1 MNKAQNRP
9 TLHKVLSMILALVM
23 VLSLLPLSG
32 FTASD
37 NDAVEGYD
45 YNIMFLDCGRKYFSV
60 SSIKSFIDEASAAG
74 FNYIQLAVGNDGMR
88 FLLDD
93 MSLTVNGTTYS
104 SEQVS
109 AAIHSGNE
117 AYYNFDTDELKQ
129 AEMDTIIAYANEKG
143 MGVIPCINTP
153 GHMDAILDAA
163 EALTNETC
171 SYNGSTR
178 TIDVTNSTAAS
189 FTEAFLQK
197 YINYFASKGCTLFNM
212 GADEYANDIYTSG
225 SMGFGNLQ
233 SDGKYS
239 YYVTYVNEV
248 AGMIKAAGMKP
259 MAFNDGIYFNSKTS
273 YGTFDTDILICYWSS
288 GWSSY
293 SPMPAETLAS
303 KGFKLINTHGD
314 YYYVLGGTAQCSAD
328 KAKEFDYKTFQGSK
342 VENPAGSMFCIWCD
356 YPSAGTEASVI
367 SSTSETITA
376 FGGTLPAV
384 EKFNAVPSSTVY
396 NSSGS
401 TTSSES
407 DVLSVTASGLT
418 NLTCTQTTAPAIND
432 AEAGKIQAYDVTPA
446 TADGNYTGSASV
458 SIKIP
463 TGWDTSKVRGF
474 VVNRDKT
481 VTSYTGTVSNDFY
494 TFTASHFSVMG
505 LYQLAAASYT
515 KTEEIELTVGGTATV
530 TQSNV
535 DSSGSITGGDSS
547 IATVNAEYKNIESST
562 TKVLGSKITSFTTSS
577 TTGVIS
583 DGNDNYLVIGSSG
596 EISNTNDIN
605 AATEFTVTST
615 TKNNKTNYTIEGSN
629 DYVLSVSDSSS
640 GRLLYAS
647 KESST
652 TWKYD
657 GDKGFYFQKQGGNSY
672 YLTPSWSISKNSVS
686 SYGNLYSVSTK
697 TGETVQVT
705 EITFT
710 GVTAG
715 YTDIQ
720 VGDVLYKI
728 TVTDK
733 APNDAMTSNSITLE
747 HWITNAKVTSTS
759 QGSTYTTTIY
769 SSDASS
775 DDGLA
780 ISSKSYNPGYW
791 GAVEVYYWQAVCL
804 DSDNLQTDDGGD
816 DETADGTTL
825 THIRYHGGAWQYKTA
840 ADGTWHYFL
849 SDDQLVAYYLQ
860 KTDVTQEITTYT
872 KDYGYDTSSSTIT
885 NGGDGK
891 GSVALSFAVVY
902 PDGNISP
909 VESSIYA
916 SSTMIFNYWDGRD
929 IGIVAPEN
937 NSDYNIARIT
947 VTDGKRNRA
956 SDDSYWGS
964 NDNWYGTSATSSDSI
979 TWDKTTDSST
989 GKIWYDETVVWDK
1002 VTDAGT
1008 TPMVNGKVDNITWS
1022 AKNTAKLVLI
1032 YLEPI
1037 EKATNLNVV
1046 WYDDN
1051 AKTVISSTQVAM
1063 KYNQGDAEPTFTD
1076 KLMYNS
1082 AVIGGNGPWTGKT
1095 STDSDYLPDDAYV
1108 ENSTG
1113 INQLFNKD
1121 LLTNTSVTGVYAS
1134 GLYEYVSANISDD
1147 GKTLTLHYNLKA
1159 TSGKIF
1165 VVDFGLPVN
1174 IPFADFGLESAATIN
1189 SVSFDSK
1196 DSTQT
1201 KKQGTYGTGA
1211 IDMTN
1216 EVVTYTLTKTL
1227 DSQVAIP
1234 IYVTFNDSNTIR
1246 QQVYIIPASTVYYE
1260 DSFAKFNSGKYTA
1273 NSVENKVEWGTDGTT
1288 QENVTQALEAL
1299 GDKENVY
1306 GYDPAYNSST
1316 RYSLGSAHNVTVSA
1330 AMAEDEN
1337 VVWPSATFT
1346 FKGTGFDII
1355 SLTDNTS
1362 GAIYVDVYKGSEATG
1377 TPVKRLVVN
1386 NYYGYKYENN
1396 EWIVSNEAGA
1406 NPLYQIPVM
1415 KVDLTT
1421 SDTYTAVI
1429 TVAYASRQDKTGDS
1443 EYTFVLDA
1451 IRVYNPMGKD
1461 YDYGNDGEKS
1471 PSYVEIKKVLLDT
1484 SALSKENATG
1494 AVFIDGKGS
1503 NVTATEYANYGP
1515 NHEAY
1520 LANSQAI
1527 AFQLVASAE
1536 PTSVQLGA
1544 KLANGTAGSLTI
1556 SGASCVKASEG
1567 VLSLN
1572 TSTDMYYEL
1581 TGLEWSV
1588 QSDGTYKSNVI
1599 TLTNNGKEGSII
1611 SLTNLKFIGATYT
1624 NKSADVENATSG
1636 VALLSLAASP
1646 AMVDEAVLAVSNVLY
1661 DDPEPTP
1668 DPEPEVKTFE
1678 PDTFKVS
1685 LSKNS
1690 ISTGQ
1695 KATLTVKASAEVTA
1709 ITVNGET
1716 YDSYT
1721 TRYERSGWNWWS
1733 AKTEYHVFTVSLTP
1747 AETTEYNVVAVNA
1760 DGAVSETET
1769 VTLTVKAAQSNWWD
1783 NVWNNFFGK
1792 WF

>member
-88 FLLDD
+88 FLLND
-93 MSLTVNGTTYS
+93 MSLTVDGTTYS
-104 SEQVS
+104 SEAVS

-117 AYYNFDTDELKQ
+117 AYYNFNTDELTQ
-129 AEMDTIIAYANEKG
+129 SEMDTIIAYANEKG

-163 EALTNETC
+163 EELTRKTC

-178 TIDVTNSTAAS
+178 TIDVTNSTAVS

-233 SDGKYS
+233 SEGKYS

-248 AGMIKAAGMKP
+248 AAMIKTAGMKP

-288 GWSSY
+288 GWGSY
-293 SPMPAETLAS
+293 NPMPAETLAS
-303 KGFKLINTHGD
+303 KDFKLINTHGD

-328 KAKEFDYKTFQGSK
+328 KAKVFDYKTFQGST
-342 VENPAGSMFCIWCD
+342 VEKPAGSMFCIWCD
-356 YPSAGTEASVI
+356 SPGAGTEASVI

-384 EKFNAVPSSTVY
+384 EEFNAVPSSTVY

-418 NLTCTQTTAPAIND
+418 SLTCTSTNAPAITN
-432 AEAGKIQAYDVTPA
+432 AEADKIQAYDVTPR
-446 TADGNYTGSASV
+446 TADGNYTVSASV

-463 TGWDTSKVRGF
+463 NGWDSSKVRGF
-474 VVNRDKT
+474 VVNSDKT

-494 TFTASHFSVMG
+494 TFTAPHFSVMG

-515 KTEEIELTVGGTATV
+515 DTQKIELTVGGTATV

-547 IATVNAEYKNIESST
+547 IATVSAEYKNIESST
-562 TKVLGSKITSFTTSS
+562 TKVLGSKITSFSTNG

-583 DGNDNYLVIGSSG
+583 DGNSNYLVIDSRGN
-596 EISNTNDIN
+596 ISNTTDIN
-605 AATEFTVTST
+605 DATGFTVKKSSGSS
-615 TKNNKTNYTIEGSN
+615 NYTIYDDNGYYLKNSSRS
-629 DYVLSVSDSSS
+629 LSASKSSS
-640 GRLLYAS
+640 SS
-647 KESST
+647 KWYYNDGFAADREKNNGSYYYYYYLNFSDGKWTVSYSNSSST
-652 TWKYD
+652 T
-657 GDKGFYFQKQGGNSY
+657 G
-672 YLTPSWSISKNSVS
+672 L
-686 SYGNLYSVSTK
+686 YGT
-697 TGETVQVT
+697 TTETTAPVNGT
-705 EITFT
+705 EIVFT

-733 APNDAMTSNSITLE
+733 APNDAMTSESITLE

-804 DSDNLQTDDGGD
+804 DSDNLQTADGGD

-872 KDYGYDTSSSTIT
+872 KDYGYDTSSSTIA
-885 NGGDGK
+885 NGGD

-937 NSDYNIARIT
+937 NSYYNIARIT

-956 SDDSYWGS
+956 SDDSYWSS

-979 TWDKTTDSST
+979 TWEKTTDSFT

-1037 EKATNLNVV
+1037 EKETNLKVV
-1046 WYDDN
+1046 WYDNN

-1063 KYNQGDAEPTFTD
+1063 KYNQGDDEPTFTD
-1076 KLMYNS
+1076 KLMREGT
-1082 AVIGGNGPWTGKT
+1082 VIGGEGPWTGKT

-1108 ENSTG
+1108 ENSSG
-1113 INQLFNKD
+1113 INQTFNKD

-1134 GLYEYVSANISDD
+1134 GLYEYVSADISDD

-1174 IPFADFGLESAATIN
+1174 IPFADFGLESTVTIS

-1201 KKQGTYGTGA
+1201 IKQGTYGTGA

-1216 EVVTYTLTKTL
+1216 KVVTYTLTKTL

-1234 IYVTFNDSNTIR
+1234 IFVTFNDEKTIR
-1246 QQVYIIPASTVYYE
+1246 QHVFIIPASTVYYE
-1260 DSFAKFNSGKYTA
+1260 DSFATF
-1273 NSVENKVEWGTDGTT
+1273 TDGSYNSKDVKWDTVTDDTT

-1299 GDKENVY
+1299 GSQENVY

-1316 RYSLGSAHNVTVSA
+1316 KYSLGSAHKVTVSA
-1330 AMAEDEN
+1330 AMSAGTN

-1362 GAIYVDVYKGSEATG
+1362 GTIFVDVYEGKDTTG
-1377 TPVKRLVVN
+1377 TRTTYRVCD
-1386 NYYGYKYENN
+1386 NYYGYKQVTEDGMVTWVVDKESTN
-1396 EWIVSNEAGA
+1396 S
-1406 NPLYQIPVM
+1406 LYQIPVISI
-1415 KVDLTT
+1415 KDLTYGE
-1421 SDTYTAVI
+1421 YTVLI
-1429 TVAYASRQDKTGDS
+1429 RPAYNKFFDHTNNN

-1451 IRVYNPMGKD
+1451 IRVYNPMGES
-1461 YDYGNDGEKS
+1461 YDYTDDEEGY
-1471 PSYVEIKKVLLDT
+1471 PQYIKLRDKLVGKNASANEDLL
-1484 SALSKENATG
+1484 
-1494 AVFIDGKGS
+1494 FIDGAEKAD
-1503 NVTATEYANYGP
+1503 VATYANYGP
-1515 NHEAY
+1515 NNEVY
-1520 LANSQAI
+1520 LASGQAI
-1527 AFQLVASAE
+1527 SFKIPEGLLNLKTVQIGAKSPNGTAKMSVTVNNSTDPLINGSEIGTATEMYYKLDNVEAGDVITISNTDTDGNIILSLTNVKLTFTEAPTASAE
-1536 PTSVQLGA
+1536 
-1544 KLANGTAGSLTI
+1544 
-1556 SGASCVKASEG
+1556 
-1567 VLSLN
+1567 N
-1572 TSTDMYYEL
+1572 T
-1581 TGLEWSV
+1581 
-1588 QSDGTYKSNVI
+1588 
-1599 TLTNNGKEGSII
+1599 
-1611 SLTNLKFIGATYT
+1611 
-1624 NKSADVENATSG
+1624 
-1636 VALLSLAASP
+1636 VALAA
-1646 AMVDEAVLAVSNVLY
+1646 MGTEEQEVAVMAVRALFAA
-1661 DDPEPTP
+1661 PTP
-1668 DPEPEVKTFE
+1668 VVETFE

-1685 LSKNS
+1685 LSMNS
-1690 ISTGQ
+1690 ISAGQ
-1695 KATLTVKASAEVTA
+1695 KATLTVKASAEVEA

-1716 YDSYT
+1716 YDSYK
-1721 TRYERSGWNWWS
+1721 TRYERSGWGWWS

-1747 AETTEYNVVAVNA
+1747 DETTEYNVVAVNA
-1760 DGAVSETET
+1760 DGAVSEAEI

>member
-32 FTASD
+32 FTASS
-37 NDAVEGYD
+37 NAAVEDYD

-60 SSIKSFIDEASAAG
+60 NSIKTFIDEASAAG

-93 MSLTVNGTTYS
+93 MSLTVDRTTYS
-104 SEQVS
+104 SEEVS

-117 AYYNFDTDELKQ
+117 AYYNFNTDELTQ
-129 AEMDTIIAYANEKG
+129 SEMDTIIAYANEKG

-171 SYNGSTR
+171 SYNGSAR
-178 TIDVTNSTAAS
+178 TIDVTNSTAVS
-189 FTEAFLQK
+189 FTKAFLQK

-225 SMGFGNLQ
+225 SMGFGQLQ
-233 SDGKYS
+233 SKRQYS
-239 YYVTYVNEV
+239 YYVIYVNEV
-248 AGMIKAAGMKP
+248 AAMIKAAGMKP
-259 MAFNDGIYFNSKTS
+259 MAFNDGIYFNSNTS
-273 YGTFDTDILICYWSS
+273 SGTFDTDILICYWSS
-288 GWSSY
+288 GWDSY
-293 SPMPAETLAS
+293 NPMPAKTLAS

-314 YYYVLGGTAQCSAD
+314 YYWVLGKSDSQCDAS
-328 KAKEFDYKTFQGSK
+328 KAAGFDYKSFQGST

-356 YPSAGTEASVI
+356 YPGAGAEASVI

-376 FGGTLPAV
+376 FGGTLPKV
-384 EKFNAVPSSTVY
+384 EAASTVESKTVTDA
-396 NSSGS
+396 SSGI
-401 TTSSES
+401 
-407 DVLSVTASGLT
+407 SVTAPSLVKLT
-418 NLTCTQTTAPAIND
+418 VTEETDVPKINN
-432 AEAGKIQAYDVTPA
+432 AEKTLAYDVTPE
-446 TADGNYTGSASV
+446 TDDGNYTVSASV

-463 TGWDTSKVRGF
+463 SGWDTSKVRGF
-474 VVNRDKT
+474 VVNDDKT
-481 VTSYTGTVSNDFY
+481 VTTVMGTVSNDFY
-494 TFTASHFSVMG
+494 TFTAPHFSVMG
-505 LYQLAAASYT
+505 LYQLAAASDT
-515 KTEEIELTVGGTATV
+515 ETEEIKITVGGTATV

-547 IATVNAEYKNIESST
+547 IATASAEYKNIAGST
-562 TKVLGSKITSFTTSS
+562 EKTLGSQITSFSKDG

-583 DGNDNYLVIGSSG
+583 DGNGNNLVIDSNGN
-596 EISNTNDIN
+596 ISNTTYIND
-605 AATEFTVTST
+605 ATEFTVKKSSGGSS
-615 TKNNKTNYTIEGSN
+615 NYTIYDNNGYYLKNSSES
-629 DYVLSVSDSSS
+629 LSASKSSS
-640 GRLLYAS
+640 KWYYNDGFAADREKNNGSYYYYYYLNFSDGKWTVSYS
-647 KESST
+647 NSSST
-652 TWKYD
+652 T
-657 GDKGFYFQKQGGNSY
+657 G
-672 YLTPSWSISKNSVS
+672 L
-686 SYGNLYSVSTK
+686 YGTTTK
-697 TGETVQVT
+697 TTDPVNGT

-710 GVTAG
+710 GVAAG
-715 YTDIQ
+715 TTKIQ

-937 NSDYNIARIT
+937 NSYYNIARIT

-956 SDDSYWGS
+956 SDNSYWSS
-964 NDNWYGTSATSSDSI
+964 NDNWYGTSAKSSDSI
-979 TWDKTTDSST
+979 TWEKTTDSST
-989 GKIWYDETVVWDK
+989 GRIWYDETVVWDK

-1037 EKATNLNVV
+1037 EKSTNLNVV
-1046 WYDDN
+1046 WYDNN
-1051 AKTVISSTQVAM
+1051 AGTEISRTQVAM
-1063 KYNQGDAEPTFTD
+1063 KYNQGDAVPTFTD
-1076 KLMYNS
+1076 KLMCKD
-1082 AVIGGNGPWTGKT
+1082 AVIGGNGPWNGKT
-1095 STDSDYLPDDAYV
+1095 STDSDYLPDAAYV
-1108 ENSTG
+1108 TNSSD
-1113 INQLFNKD
+1113 INQTFNKD

-1134 GLYEYVSANISDD
+1134 GLYEYVSADISDD

-1159 TSGKIF
+1159 TSSKIF

-1174 IPFADFGLESAATIN
+1174 IPFEDFGLESTATIS

-1196 DSTQT
+1196 DRTQT
-1201 KKQGTYGTGA
+1201 IEHGTYGTGA
-1211 IDMTN
+1211 IDMKN
-1216 EVVTYTLTKTL
+1216 KVVTYTLTKTL
-1227 DSQVAIP
+1227 DSRVAIP
-1234 IYVTFNDSNTIR
+1234 IYVTFNDGNTIR

-1260 DSFAKFNSGKYTA
+1260 DSYATF
-1273 NSVENKVEWGTDGTT
+1273 TDGSYNSQDVKWDTVTDSTT

-1299 GDKENVY
+1299 GSKQNVY

-1316 RYSLGSAHNVTVSA
+1316 QYSLGSAHKVTVSA
-1330 AMAEDEN
+1330 AMAEDKN

-1362 GAIYVDVYKGSEATG
+1362 GTIFVDVYEGKDTTDESKES
-1377 TPVKRLVVN
+1377 VFVD
-1386 NYYGYKYENN
+1386 NYYGYEYKDGKWVVNKTSTN
-1396 EWIVSNEAGA
+1396 A
-1406 NPLYQIPVM
+1406 LYQIPVISFT
-1415 KVDLTT
+1415 DLTYGE
-1421 SDTYTAVI
+1421 YTVVI
-1429 TVAYASRQDKTGDS
+1429 RPAYNKYLDHTDKG

-1451 IRVYNPMGKD
+1451 IRVYNPMGED
-1461 YDYGNDGEKS
+1461 YDYTKDSEGY
-1471 PSYVEIKKVLLDT
+1471 PQYIKLRDKLAD
-1484 SALSKENATG
+1484 KEASIAG
-1494 AVFIDGKGS
+1494 DSEVVFIDGGS
-1503 NVTATEYANYGP
+1503 KADITTYANYGP
-1515 NHEAY
+1515 NNEVY
-1520 LANSQAI
+1520 LASGQAI
-1527 AFQLVASAE
+1527 SFKIPEGLSNLKI
-1536 PTSVQLGA
+1536 VQIGA
-1544 KLANGTAGSLTI
+1544 KSPNGTAKMSVTVNNSTDPLINGSEIGTATEMYYKLDNVKAGDVITI
-1556 SGASCVKASEG
+1556 S
-1567 VLSLN
+1567 N
-1572 TSTDMYYEL
+1572 TDTD
-1581 TGLEWSV
+1581 G
-1588 QSDGTYKSNVI
+1588 N
-1599 TLTNNGKEGSII
+1599 II
-1611 SLTNLKFIGATYT
+1611 LSLTNVKLTFTEAPTAST
-1624 NKSADVENATSG
+1624 ENT
-1636 VALLSLAASP
+1636 VALAA
-1646 AMVDEAVLAVSNVLY
+1646 MGTEEQEVAVMAVRALFAA
-1661 DDPEPTP
+1661 PTP
-1668 DPEPEVKTFE
+1668 VVETFE
-1678 PDTFKVS
+1678 PETFKVS

-1690 ISTGQ
+1690 ISAGQ

-1716 YDSYT
+1716 YNSYT
-1721 TRYERSGWNWWS
+1721 TRYERSGWRWWS

-1747 AETTEYNVVAVNA
+1747 TETTEYDVVAVNA
-1760 DGAVSETET
+1760 DGAVSEAKT
-1769 VTLTVKAAQSNWWD
+1769 VTLTVRPAQSNWWD

>member
-32 FTASD
+32 FTASS
-37 NDAVEGYD
+37 NAAVEDYD

-60 SSIKSFIDEASAAG
+60 NSIKTFIDEASAAG

-93 MSLTVNGTTYS
+93 MSLTVDRTTYS
-104 SEQVS
+104 SEEVS

-117 AYYNFDTDELKQ
+117 AYYNFNTDELTQ
-129 AEMDTIIAYANEKG
+129 SEMDTIIAYANEKG

-328 KAKEFDYKTFQGSK
+328 KAKEFDYKTFQGST

-356 YPSAGTEASVI
+356 YPGAGAEASVI

-515 KTEEIELTVGGTATV
+515 KTQEIELTVGGTATV

-535 DSSGSITGGDSS
+535 DSSGSITVGDSSS
-547 IATVNAEYKNIESST
+547 IATASAEYKNIESSI
-562 TKVLGSKITSFTTSS
+562 TKVLGSQITSFTTSGN
-577 TTGVIS
+577 TGVIS

-596 EISNTNDIN
+596 NISNTTDIN
-605 AATEFTVTST
+605 AATEFTVKKSSGGS
-615 TKNNKTNYTIEGSN
+615 NYTICDDNGYYLKNNNGS
-629 DYVLSVSDSSS
+629 LSTSESSS
-640 GRLLYAS
+640 KWYYNNGFAAGRKKNNNSYSYYLNFSDGKWTVSYS
-647 KESST
+647 NSSST
-652 TWKYD
+652 T
-657 GDKGFYFQKQGGNSY
+657 G
-672 YLTPSWSISKNSVS
+672 L
-686 SYGNLYSVSTK
+686 YGT
-697 TGETVQVT
+697 TTETTDPVEVT

-715 YTDIQ
+715 TTEIQ

-728 TVTDK
+728 KVKAEDVSKVDPITV
-733 APNDAMTSNSITLE
+733 E
-747 HWITNAKVTSTS
+747 YWITNKVVTGSDNATSKKISASEANDVKGVLFSTLVPSTGEQDGNEDVFWKGTRLTS
-759 QGSTYTTTIY
+759 SNKQTTEAGVDKTKAGDDFAYIRY
-769 SSDASS
+769 WEKKWSFSADGKTWTDFDSSDQ
-775 DDGLA
+775 
-780 ISSKSYNPGYW
+780 I
-791 GAVEVYYWQAVCL
+791 
-804 DSDNLQTDDGGD
+804 
-816 DETADGTTL
+816 
-825 THIRYHGGAWQYKTA
+825 
-840 ADGTWHYFL
+840 
-849 SDDQLVAYYLQ
+849 VAYYLQ
-860 KTDVTQEITTYT
+860 KTTVTDEITTEVVDWGTIWSSYSDSKYVIVDFAVKYQSSNTLSPSSFPVTGKTLGFHCNDKTDLNKTVFEDSKSGEYYRSIGMIKGEQTANFEVYMITLTPTSDSPSTKLSTYSCSSNNSISYNGTEKVVWVDDEKNLGDFADESLHYTSISGNIQYSVGGEPIVPGLEVYNQQGMLITYYVRAKAT
-872 KDYGYDTSSSTIT
+872 KDSLKVNYYV
-885 NGGDGK
+885 NEK
-891 GSVALSFAVVY
+891 SVPFYS
-902 PDGNISP
+902 
-909 VESSIYA
+909 
-916 SSTMIFNYWDGRD
+916 
-929 IGIVAPEN
+929 
-937 NSDYNIARIT
+937 YNIAVKENTTFDKDIALPDTVGKIGKLVNGSVTNYYGNTET
-947 VTDGKRNRA
+947 VT
-956 SDDSYWGS
+956 SDL
-964 NDNWYGTSATSSDSI
+964 SAM
-979 TWDKTTDSST
+979 
-989 GKIWYDETVVWDK
+989 
-1002 VTDAGT
+1002 
-1008 TPMVNGKVDNITWS
+1008 P
-1022 AKNTAKLVLI
+1022 
-1032 YLEPI
+1032 
-1037 EKATNLNVV
+1037 
-1046 WYDDN
+1046 
-1051 AKTVISSTQVAM
+1051 Q
-1063 KYNQGDAEPTFTD
+1063 
-1076 KLMYNS
+1076 
-1082 AVIGGNGPWTGKT
+1082 IGAQYRY
-1095 STDSDYLPDDAYV
+1095 SDYSCTSLTKSEDQK
-1108 ENSTG
+1108 T
-1113 INQLFNKD
+1113 INLYYTFN
-1121 LLTNTSVTGVYAS
+1121 NT
-1134 GLYEYVSANISDD
+1134 
-1147 GKTLTLHYNLKA
+1147 KT
-1159 TSGKIF
+1159 F
-1165 VVDFGLPVN
+1165 VVDFGLPIEITPEAVSADLKDKVN
-1174 IPFADFGLESAATIN
+1174 AVSVVQKTGGYGTVTVKNSSADGYKVVYTLNSNTAISGEETFNITYTGYNSTKNENDTVTWTIN
-1189 SVSFDSK
+1189 
-1196 DSTQT
+1196 
-1201 KKQGTYGTGA
+1201 
-1211 IDMTN
+1211 
-1216 EVVTYTLTKTL
+1216 
-1227 DSQVAIP
+1227 
-1234 IYVTFNDSNTIR
+1234 
-1246 QQVYIIPASTVYYE
+1246 IIPASTVYYE
-1260 DSFAKFNSGKYTA
+1260 DSFAKFESGKYTA
-1273 NSVENKVEWGTDGTT
+1273 NSVENKVEWGTEGTT
-1288 QENVTQALEAL
+1288 KDNVTQALEAL
-1299 GDKENVY
+1299 GSQENVY

-1316 RYSLGSAHNVTVSA
+1316 KYSLGSAHKVTVSA

-1346 FKGTGFDII
+1346 FTGTGFDII

-1362 GAIYVDVYKGSEATG
+1362 GAIYVDVYQGKEATG

-1386 NYYGYKYENN
+1386 NYYGYKYDSATSTWAVDNN
-1396 EWIVSNEAGA
+1396 ADT
-1406 NPLYQIPVM
+1406 LYQIPVM
-1415 KVDLTT
+1415 KVTGLDCNQWTV
-1421 SDTYTAVI
+1421 VI
-1429 TVAYASRQDKTGDS
+1429 KVMYASGQD
-1443 EYTFVLDA
+1443 VLKNKSYNFWLDG
-1451 IRVYNPMGKD
+1451 IRVYNPMGED
-1461 YDYGNDGEKS
+1461 YDYTKDSEGYPQYIKLHD
-1471 PSYVEIKKVLLDT
+1471 EIVKKT
-1484 SALSKENATG
+1484 SVKTTTLFIEGLENA
-1494 AVFIDGKGS
+1494 D
-1503 NVTATEYANYGP
+1503 VTTYANRGP
-1515 NHEAY
+1515 NNEVY
-1520 LANSQAI
+1520 LATNQSI
-1527 AFQLVASAE
+1527 SFKLTGDLTNIE
-1536 PTSVQLGA
+1536 SVQIGA
-1544 KLANGTAGSLTI
+1544 KAPNGNTNLVVNGTAIDCKGDKTNTLTSATEMYYDI
-1556 SGASCVKASEG
+1556 TSSANEG
-1567 VLSLN
+1567 NQVTITN
-1572 TSTDMYYEL
+1572 TSGNIL
-1581 TGLEWSV
+1581 
-1588 QSDGTYKSNVI
+1588 
-1599 TLTNNGKEGSII
+1599 
-1611 SLTNLKFIGATYT
+1611 SLTNLKITYSET
-1624 NKSADVENATSG
+1624 NKSV
-1636 VALLSLAASP
+1636 SLADIPAEEAPVMLMAVRAMFAS
-1646 AMVDEAVLAVSNVLY
+1646 S
-1661 DDPEPTP
+1661 TP
-1668 DPEPEVKTFE
+1668 VVETFE
-1678 PDTFKVS
+1678 PETFKVS

-1690 ISTGQ
+1690 ISAGQ

-1721 TRYERSGWNWWS
+1721 TRYERSGWGWWS
-1733 AKTEYHVFTVSLTP
+1733 AKTEYHVFTVSLT
-1747 AETTEYNVVAVNA
+1747 ATETTEYNVVAVNA
-1760 DGAVSETET
+1760 EGAVSEAET
-1769 VTLTVKAAQSNWWD
+1769 VTLTVRAAQSNWWD

>member
-93 MSLTVNGTTYS
+93 MSLTVDGTTYS

-117 AYYNFDTDELKQ
+117 AYYNFDTDELTQ

-163 EALTNETC
+163 EELTNETC
-171 SYNGSTR
+171 SYEGSTR
-178 TIDVTNSTAAS
+178 TIDVTNSTAVS
-189 FTEAFLQK
+189 FTKAFLQK

-225 SMGFGNLQ
+225 SMGFGQLQ
-233 SDGKYS
+233 STGKYS

-248 AGMIKAAGMKP
+248 AAMIKNAGMKP
-259 MAFNDGIYFNSKTS
+259 MAFNDGIYFNSNTS
-273 YGTFDTDILICYWSS
+273 SGTFDTDILICYWSS
-288 GWSSY
+288 GWGSY
-293 SPMPAETLAS
+293 NPMPATTLAS

-328 KAKEFDYKTFQGSK
+328 KAKEFDYKTFQGST
-342 VENPAGSMFCIWCD
+342 VEKPAGSMFCIWCD
-356 YPSAGTEASVI
+356 YPGAGTEASVI
-367 SSTSETITA
+367 SSTSATIAA
-376 FGGTLPAV
+376 FGGTLPKV
-384 EKFNAVPSSTVY
+384 EAASTVESETVTDA
-396 NSSGS
+396 SSGI
-401 TTSSES
+401 
-407 DVLSVTASGLT
+407 SVTAPDLVELT
-418 NLTCTQTTAPAIND
+418 VTEATDVPEINN
-432 AEAGKIQAYDVTPA
+432 AEKTLAYDVTPK
-446 TADGNYTGSASV
+446 TADGNYTDSASV

-463 TGWDTSKVRGF
+463 SGWDNSKVRGF
-474 VVNRDKT
+474 VVNRDNT
-481 VTSYTGTVSNDFY
+481 VTTVTGTESNGFY
-494 TFTASHFSVMG
+494 TFNAQHFSVMG

-515 KTEEIELTVGGTATV
+515 ETEEIELTVGGTATYI
-530 TQSNV
+530 QSGV
-535 DSSGSITGGDSS
+535 DSSSSITVGDSS
-547 IATVNAEYKNIESST
+547 IATVNAECKDIAGST
-562 TKVLGSKITSFTTSS
+562 TKVLGSQITSFSTNG

-583 DGNDNYLVIGSSG
+583 DGNDNYLVIDSSG
-596 EISNTNDIN
+596 SISNTTDIN

-615 TKNNKTNYTIEGSN
+615 TKNNKTYTIEGSN

-640 GRLLYAS
+640 GRSLYAS

-657 GDKGFYFQKQGGNSY
+657 GDKGFYFQKQGGSSY

-697 TGETVQVT
+697 TGETVQGT

-710 GVTAG
+710 GVAAG
-715 YTDIQ
+715 TTDIQ
-720 VGDVLYKI
+720 VGNVLYKI
-728 TVTDK
+728 TVK
-733 APNDAMTSNSITLE
+733 AEDVSKVDPITVE
-747 HWITNAKVTSTS
+747 YWITNKVVT
-759 QGSTYTTTIY
+759 GSD
-769 SSDASS
+769 S
-775 DDGLA
+775 A
-780 ISSKSYNPGYW
+780 ISKKISASEANDVKGVLFSTLVPSTGEQDGNEDVFWKGTR
-791 GAVEVYYWQAVCL
+791 L
-804 DSDNLQTDDGGD
+804 TSSNKQTTEAGVDKTKAGD
-816 DETADGTTL
+816 DFTYIRYWEKKWSFSADG
-825 THIRYHGGAWQYKTA
+825 KTWT
-840 ADGTWHYFL
+840 DFDST
-849 SDDQLVAYYLQ
+849 DQIVAYYLQ
-860 KTDVTQEITTYT
+860 KTTVTDEITTEVVDWGTIWSSYSDQKYVIVDFAVKYQSSDDPSPSSFPVTGKTLGFHCNDSTDLNKTVFQDSSSGKYYRSIGMIKGEQTANYEVYMITLTPTSDSPSTTLSSYGCSYNSSISYDGTEKVVWVDDEKNLGDFADESLHYKSISGNIQYSVGGEPIVPGLEVYNQQGMLVTYYVRAKAT
-872 KDYGYDTSSSTIT
+872 KDSLKVNYYV
-885 NGGDGK
+885 NG
-891 GSVALSFAVVY
+891 
-902 PDGNISP
+902 
-909 VESSIYA
+909 
-916 SSTMIFNYWDGRD
+916 
-929 IGIVAPEN
+929 
-937 NSDYNIARIT
+937 NSEPFYSYNIA
-947 VTDGKRNRA
+947 VKEN
-956 SDDSYWGS
+956 
-964 NDNWYGTSATSSDSI
+964 
-979 TWDKTTDSST
+979 TT
-989 GKIWYDETVVWDK
+989 
-1002 VTDAGT
+1002 
-1008 TPMVNGKVDNITWS
+1008 
-1022 AKNTAKLVLI
+1022 
-1032 YLEPI
+1032 
-1037 EKATNLNVV
+1037 
-1046 WYDDN
+1046 
-1051 AKTVISSTQVAM
+1051 
-1063 KYNQGDAEPTFTD
+1063 
-1076 KLMYNS
+1076 
-1082 AVIGGNGPWTGKT
+1082 
-1095 STDSDYLPDDAYV
+1095 
-1108 ENSTG
+1108 
-1113 INQLFNKD
+1113 FNKD
-1121 LLTNTSVTGVYAS
+1121 IALPDIVGKIGQLVNGSVTNYHGNTETVTSDLSAMPQIGAQYRYSDYSCTLLTK
-1134 GLYEYVSANISDD
+1134 SDD
-1147 GKTLTLHYNLKA
+1147 LKTINLYYTFNDTK
-1159 TSGKIF
+1159 TF
-1165 VVDFGLPVN
+1165 VVDFGLPIEITPEAVN
-1174 IPFADFGLESAATIN
+1174 ADLKDKVTNVTVVLKIGNYGTVTVKNSSVDGYKVVYTLNSNTAISGEETFNITYTGYNSTKKDYDTVTWTIN
-1189 SVSFDSK
+1189 
-1196 DSTQT
+1196 
-1201 KKQGTYGTGA
+1201 
-1211 IDMTN
+1211 
-1216 EVVTYTLTKTL
+1216 
-1227 DSQVAIP
+1227 
-1234 IYVTFNDSNTIR
+1234 
-1246 QQVYIIPASTVYYE
+1246 IIPASTVYYE
-1260 DSFAKFNSGKYTA
+1260 DSFATF
-1273 NSVENKVEWGTDGTT
+1273 TDGSYNSQDVKWDTVTDSTT

-1299 GDKENVY
+1299 GSKQNVY

-1316 RYSLGSAHNVTVSA
+1316 QYSLGSAHKVTVSST
-1330 AMAEDEN
+1330 MAEDKN

-1362 GAIYVDVYKGSEATG
+1362 GAIYVDVYQGKEATG

-1396 EWIVSNEAGA
+1396 NWIVSNEAGA

-1429 TVAYASRQDKTGDS
+1429 TVAYASRQDKTGGS

-1451 IRVYNPMGKD
+1451 IRVYNPIGKD

-1527 AFQLVASAE
+1527 AFQLVASAK

-1556 SGASCVKASEG
+1556 SGASCVKAPEG

-1588 QSDGTYKSNVI
+1588 QYDGTYKSSVI

-1624 NKSADVENATSG
+1624 SESADVENATSE

-1661 DDPEPTP
+1661 DDSEPTP

-1690 ISTGQ
+1690 ISAGQ

-1716 YDSYT
+1716 YDSYK
-1721 TRYERSGWNWWS
+1721 TRCERSGWNWWS

-1747 AETTEYNVVAVNA
+1747 TETTEYDVVAVNA

>member
-474 VVNRDKT
+474 VVNNSDNT

-494 TFTASHFSVMG
+494 TFTAPHFSVMG
-505 LYQLAAASYT
+505 LYQLAAASDT
-515 KTEEIELTVGGTATV
+515 ETEEIELTVGGTATV

-759 QGSTYTTTIY
+759 QGSTYTTTIS

-791 GAVEVYYWQAVCL
+791 GEVEVYYWQAVCL

-1273 NSVENKVEWGTDGTT
+1273 NSVEDKVEWGTDGTT

-1316 RYSLGSAHNVTVSA
+1316 RYSLGSAHKVTVSA
-1330 AMAEDEN
+1330 VMAEDKN

-1362 GAIYVDVYKGSEATG
+1362 GTIFVDVYEGKDTTDESKES
-1377 TPVKRLVVN
+1377 VFVD
-1386 NYYGYKYENN
+1386 NYYGYEYKDGKWVVNKTSTN
-1396 EWIVSNEAGA
+1396 A
-1406 NPLYQIPVM
+1406 LYQIPVISFT
-1415 KVDLTT
+1415 DLTYGE
-1421 SDTYTAVI
+1421 YTVVI
-1429 TVAYASRQDKTGDS
+1429 RPAYNKNLDHTDKG

-1451 IRVYNPMGKD
+1451 IRVYNPMGED
-1461 YDYGNDGEKS
+1461 YDYTKDKEGY
-1471 PSYVEIKKVLLDT
+1471 PQYIKLRDKLADKEASIAVDSKV
-1484 SALSKENATG
+1484 
-1494 AVFIDGKGS
+1494 VFIDGGS
-1503 NVTATEYANYGP
+1503 TADITTYANYGP
-1515 NHEAY
+1515 NNEVY
-1520 LANSQAI
+1520 LASGQAI
-1527 AFQLVASAE
+1527 SFKIPEGLSNLK
-1536 PTSVQLGA
+1536 TVQIGA
-1544 KLANGTAGSLTI
+1544 KSPNGTAKMSVTVNNSTDPLINGSEIGTATEMYYKLDNVKAGDVITI
-1556 SGASCVKASEG
+1556 S
-1567 VLSLN
+1567 N
-1572 TSTDMYYEL
+1572 TDTD
-1581 TGLEWSV
+1581 G
-1588 QSDGTYKSNVI
+1588 N
-1599 TLTNNGKEGSII
+1599 II
-1611 SLTNLKFIGATYT
+1611 LSLTNVKLTFTEAPTAST
-1624 NKSADVENATSG
+1624 ENT
-1636 VALLSLAASP
+1636 VALAA
-1646 AMVDEAVLAVSNVLY
+1646 MGTEEQEVAVMAVRALFAA
-1661 DDPEPTP
+1661 PTP
-1668 DPEPEVKTFE
+1668 VVETFE
-1678 PDTFKVS
+1678 PETFKVS

-1690 ISTGQ
+1690 ISAGQ

-1716 YDSYT
+1716 YNSYT
-1721 TRYERSGWNWWS
+1721 TRYERSGWRWWS

-1747 AETTEYNVVAVNA
+1747 TETTEYDVVAVNA
-1760 DGAVSETET
+1760 DGAVSEAKT
-1769 VTLTVKAAQSNWWD
+1769 VTLTVRPAQSNWWD

>member
-37 NDAVEGYD
+37 NAAVEGYE

-93 MSLTVNGTTYS
+93 MSLTVDGTTYS
-104 SEQVS
+104 SEEVS

-117 AYYNFDTDELKQ
+117 AYYNFDTDELTQ
-129 AEMDTIIAYANEKG
+129 SEMDTIIAYANGKG

-163 EALTNETC
+163 EALTKETC

-178 TIDVTNSTAAS
+178 TIDVTNSTAVS
-189 FTEAFLQK
+189 FTKAFLQK

-225 SMGFGNLQ
+225 SMGFGQLQ
-233 SDGKYS
+233 STGEYS

-248 AGMIKAAGMKP
+248 ARMIKTAGMKP

-273 YGTFDTDILICYWSS
+273 YGTFDTDILICYWSC
-288 GWSSY
+288 GWNGY
-293 SPMPAETLAS
+293 NPMPATTLAS
-303 KGFKLINTHGD
+303 MGYKLINTHGD
-314 YYYVLGGTAQCSAD
+314 YYWVLGKSDSQCDAN
-328 KAKEFDYKTFQGSK
+328 KAAGFGYQTFQGST
-342 VENPAGSMFCIWCD
+342 VEKPAGSMFCIWCD
-356 YPSAGTEASVI
+356 YPVAGTEASVI

-384 EKFNAVPSSTVY
+384 EAASTVESKTVTDA
-396 NSSGS
+396 SSGI
-401 TTSSES
+401 
-407 DVLSVTASGLT
+407 SVTAPDLAELT
-418 NLTCTQTTAPAIND
+418 VTEATDAPEINN
-432 AEAGKIQAYDVTPA
+432 AEKTLAYDVTPA
-446 TADGNYTGSASV
+446 TADGNYTDSASV

-463 TGWDTSKVRGF
+463 TGWDRNKVRGF
-474 VVNRDKT
+474 VVNRDNT
-481 VTSYTGTVSNDFY
+481 VTTVTGTVSDGFY
-494 TFTASHFSVMG
+494 TFNAPHFSVMG

-515 KTEEIELTVGGTATV
+515 KTEEIELTVGGTVTV

-535 DSSGSITGGDSS
+535 DSSSSITGGNSS
-547 IATVNAEYKNIESST
+547 IATVSAKYKDIAGST
-562 TKVLGSKITSFTTSS
+562 TKVLSSQITSFTTSG

-583 DGNDNYLVIGSSG
+583 DGNGNYLVIDSSG
-596 EISNTNDIN
+596 DISNTIN
-605 AATEFTVTST
+605 INEATEFTVTRT
-615 TKNNKTNYTIEGSN
+615 TENNKTYYTIEGSN

-640 GRLLYAS
+640 DKSLYAS

-657 GDKGFYFQKQGGNSY
+657 GDKGFYFQKQGGSSY
-672 YLTPSWSISKNSVS
+672 YLAPSWSISKNSVS

-697 TGETVQVT
+697 TTEPVKGT

-710 GVTAG
+710 GVADGT
-715 YTDIQ
+715 TEIQ

-791 GAVEVYYWQAVCL
+791 GTVEVYYWQAVCL

-825 THIRYHGGAWQYKTA
+825 THIRYHGDAWQYKTA

-1051 AKTVISSTQVAM
+1051 ASAEITKTQVAM
-1063 KYNQGDAEPTFTD
+1063 KYTQGADVPSFKTD
-1076 KLMYNS
+1076 LKS
-1082 AVIGGNGPWTGKT
+1082 VT
-1095 STDSDYLPDDAYV
+1095 SGVTKWPSNDPKSNDYLPDAAYV
-1108 ENSTG
+1108 TNSSG
-1113 INQLFNKD
+1113 INQTFNKD

-1134 GLYEYVSANISDD
+1134 GLYEYVSADISDD

-1159 TSGKIF
+1159 ASGKIF

-1174 IPFADFGLESAATIN
+1174 IPFADFGLESALTIS

-1201 KKQGTYGTGA
+1201 IKHGTYGTGA
-1211 IDMTN
+1211 IDMTKN
-1216 EVVTYTLTKTL
+1216 VVTYTLTKTL
-1227 DSQVAIP
+1227 DSLVAIP
-1234 IYVTFNDSNTIR
+1234 IFVTFNDKNTIR

-1260 DSFAKFNSGKYTA
+1260 DSFATF
-1273 NSVENKVEWGTDGTT
+1273 TDGSYNSQDVKWDTVTDDTT

-1299 GDKENVY
+1299 GSKQNVY

-1316 RYSLGSAHNVTVSA
+1316 KYSLGSAHKVTVSST
-1330 AMAEDEN
+1330 MAEDKN

-1346 FKGTGFDII
+1346 FTGTGFDII

-1362 GAIYVDVYKGSEATG
+1362 GAIYVDVYQGKEATG

-1386 NYYGYKYENN
+1386 NYYGYKYDSATSTWAVDNN
-1396 EWIVSNEAGA
+1396 ADT
-1406 NPLYQIPVM
+1406 LYQIPVM
-1415 KVDLTT
+1415 KVTGLDCNQWTV
-1421 SDTYTAVI
+1421 VI
-1429 TVAYASRQDKTGDS
+1429 KVMYASGQD
-1443 EYTFVLDA
+1443 VLKNKSYNFWLDG
-1451 IRVYNPMGKD
+1451 IRVYNPMGED
-1461 YDYGNDGEKS
+1461 YDYTKDSEGYPQYIKLHD
-1471 PSYVEIKKVLLDT
+1471 EIVKKT
-1484 SALSKENATG
+1484 SDKTTTLFIEGLENA
-1494 AVFIDGKGS
+1494 D
-1503 NVTATEYANYGP
+1503 VTTYANRGP
-1515 NHEAY
+1515 NNEVY
-1520 LANSQAI
+1520 LATNQSI
-1527 AFQLVASAE
+1527 SFTLTGDLTDIE
-1536 PTSVQLGA
+1536 SVQIGA
-1544 KLANGTAGSLTI
+1544 KAPNGNTNLVVNGTAIDCKGDKTNTLTSATEMYYDI
-1556 SGASCVKASEG
+1556 TSSANEG
-1567 VLSLN
+1567 NQVTITN
-1572 TSTDMYYEL
+1572 TSGNIL
-1581 TGLEWSV
+1581 
-1588 QSDGTYKSNVI
+1588 
-1599 TLTNNGKEGSII
+1599 
-1611 SLTNLKFIGATYT
+1611 SLTNLKITYSET
-1624 NKSADVENATSG
+1624 NKSV
-1636 VALLSLAASP
+1636 SLADIPAEEAPVMLMAVRAMFAS
-1646 AMVDEAVLAVSNVLY
+1646 S
-1661 DDPEPTP
+1661 TP
-1668 DPEPEVKTFE
+1668 VVETFE
-1678 PDTFKVS
+1678 PETFKVS

-1690 ISTGQ
+1690 ISAGQ

-1721 TRYERSGWNWWS
+1721 TRYERSGWGWWS
-1733 AKTEYHVFTVSLTP
+1733 AKTEYHVFTVSLT
-1747 AETTEYNVVAVNA
+1747 ATETTEYNVVAVNA
-1760 DGAVSETET
+1760 EGAVSEAET
-1769 VTLTVKAAQSNWWD
+1769 VTLTVRAAQSNWWD